1 MRTLLVVSDR
11 PHPWAFLR
19 DRLPPDLV
27 TVAWARPRD
36 AGVAAEAGPLWMLA
50 GDSPGPLA
58 GLEPLR
64 GLLFVCRWVGPAPPD
79 LPAPPV
85 PREDWRQV
93 AADAERG
100 LAVRLAGL
108 RLAPAG
114 GLVLPGGSFLPPAPA
129 LEALLSAHP
138 DGLVPGGPDGR
149 RRQAVR
155 GVARLLE
162 RHRLPLR
169 VRERDGRV
177 ALEPTEPNGDRPA

>member
-36 AGVAAEAGPLWMLA
+36 AGAAAALGPPWMLA
-50 GDSPGPLA
+50 GDGPGPLA
-58 GLEPLR
+58 GLERLR
-64 GLLFVCRWVGPAPPD
+64 GLLFACQWVGPAPAD

-85 PREDWRQV
+85 PRDDWRQV

-100 LAVRLAGL
+100 LAVRLAGM

-114 GLVLPGGSFLPPAPA
+114 GLVLPCGSFLPPAPA

-138 DGLVPGGPDGR
+138 EGLALGGADRR

-169 VRERDGRV
+169 LRERDGRV
-177 ALEPTEPNGDRPA
+177 MLEPREPGGDRPA